1 METTVRKCTTEP
13 WRLSCGCVRVP
24 RGLAMA
30 CAGDPMHC
38 PDHGTQVRVEIA
50 RPLPVA
56 LPRARISPDDAV
68 VLAFVLPLLLTLW
81 VVFS

>member
-1 METTVRKCTTEP
+1 
-13 WRLSCGCVRVP
+13 LSCGCVRVP

-30 CAGDPMHC
+30 CAGDPAHC

-50 RPLPVA
+50 QARA
-56 LPRARISPDDAV
+56 LDREDLERQIALDDAV
-68 VLAFVLPLLLTLW
+68 VLAFVLPLVLALW